1 MVPPMP
7 RGIGT
12 RPLACAV
19 CACAVALIAPSSASA
34 SSTLGSSLAFN
45 GLGAAQAGCSPLCTF
60 IPTAV
65 SGSNPVTSP
74 IDGVIVRWSANASD
88 GVGQTSTVRLRVV
101 HSPAANQWVG
111 VRSGPTQHTSSGFA
125 TATFDLNPGLP
136 IAAGDYIGVDTVRD
150 NGTTNG
156 SVLRTQPGSSYVSF
170 TTQLPDGGAPQVKMP
185 TADFEVYM
193 QAIVEPDADRD
204 GFGDESQDQCPSAVG
219 PQSCPA
225 SPAQPTGL
233 RAKALKKCKKK
244 RMKAKRKRCRK
255 RAKKLPV

>member
-7 RGIGT
+7 RRVRTG
-12 RPLACAV
+12 PLALIV
-19 CACAVALIAPSSASA
+19 CACAAGLIAPASASA
-34 SSTLGSSLAFN
+34 ASTVGSSLAFN
-45 GLGAAQAGCSPLCTF
+45 GLGAAQPGCSPLCTF

-65 SGSNPVTSP
+65 SGANPVTSP
-74 IDGVIVRWSANASD
+74 IDGVIVRWSANAAD
-88 GVGQTSTVRLRVV
+88 GMGLTSTVRLRVID
-101 HSPAANQWVG
+101 SPVPNQWVG
-111 VRSGPTQHTSSGFA
+111 VRSGPTQHTTAGFV

-150 NGTTNG
+150 NGSGTG
-156 SVLRTQPGSSYVSF
+156 SVLRTQPGSSVVIF
-170 TTQLPDGGAPQVKMP
+170 TTPLPDGGAPQMDAP
-185 TADFEVYM
+185 DAGFEAYV

-204 GFGDESQDQCPSAVG
+204 GFGDESQDQCPTAVG

-244 RMKAKRKRCRK
+244 RTKAKRKRCRK